1 MSFVL
6 NMYNYHCLEYNVTNR
21 SVKTLLTEHF
31 GNKIC
36 FMYLRNMKNS
46 QMFSQQ
52 VYVLEMLLKLFVQR
66 IQLNYMPRNYEKNVK
81 SLISFL
87 MQAIGTRCKS

>member
-1 MSFVL
+1 MFYVSA
-6 NMYNYHCLEYNVTNR
+6 
-21 SVKTLLTEHF
+21 
-31 GNKIC
+31 
-36 FMYLRNMKNS
+36 NMKNS